1 MLGKLNIVPVSGDSF
16 LLCHNKAEEQA
27 SIHGTGDIG
36 TGSARTAVLNVL
48 LHNTAVMV
56 TESQLEFR
64 REQMKSD

>member
-27 SIHGTGDIG
+27 SIHGTGD
-36 TGSARTAVLNVL
+36 SAHTALLNVL